1 MTLEWALITCN
12 KFDRMEE
19 RQNDLCPGNSFNNKI
34 SHYFCSVGNVAADN
48 GENAPAVKK
57 TYSEL
62 IKMCHF
68 YGFVFYVNLS
78 ISQLLN
84 QPEIPQIDFLLSFSL
99 SLFSFQTNARQIDA
113 AEIHA
118 DTVENAYHPI
128 RVPFA
133 CAHWDT
139 VAICAKCDSI
149 YRWKMRIDL
158 FLFSRLRWFPS
169 SKW

>member
-68 YGFVFYVNLS
+68 YGFVFLCEFVHFS
-78 ISQLLN
+78 TSQPARNSPNWLFAL
-84 QPEIPQIDFLLSFSL
+84 FFSFSIFFPDECTTDRCGRDPCRHGGKCL
-99 SLFSFQTNARQIDA
+99 PSDQG
-113 AEIHA
+113 
-118 DTVENAYHPI
+118 
-128 RVPFA
+128 
-133 CAHWDT
+133 
-139 VAICAKCDSI
+139 AICLCPLGYGGDLCE
-149 YRWKMRIDL
+149 MRLDL
-158 FLFSRLRWFPS
+158 QVKNENRFIFIF
-169 SKW
+169 